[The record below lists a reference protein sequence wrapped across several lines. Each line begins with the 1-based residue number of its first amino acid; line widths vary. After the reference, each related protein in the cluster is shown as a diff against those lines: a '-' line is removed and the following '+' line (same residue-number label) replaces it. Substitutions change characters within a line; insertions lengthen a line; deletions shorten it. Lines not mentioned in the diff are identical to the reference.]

1 MRKIFA
7 IGGIPGTGKTTLM
20 NAIMKN
26 IADDWV
32 AEKPADLL
40 DSIYS
45 KSRDTYVFG
54 KYSPYY
60 DAEGYA
66 QGTDKLSMAVQPKA
80 IEFIKETKSN
90 ILFEGDRLFT
100 ASLLE
105 VCVELT
111 DVETTIIILS
121 ADDIEKRYA
130 ERGSEQS
137 EKFIQGRKTKYDNI
151 AKNFFLWD
159 NIVEMKHNT
168 PEDTQAIISLI
179 HKEQDH
185 EV

>member
-1 MRKIFA
+1 
-7 IGGIPGTGKTTLM
+7 
-20 NAIMKN
+20 
-26 IADDWV
+26 
-32 AEKPADLL
+32 
-40 DSIYS
+40 
-45 KSRDTYVFG
+45 
-54 KYSPYY
+54 
-60 DAEGYA
+60 
-66 QGTDKLSMAVQPKA
+66 MAVQPKA

-130 ERGSEQS
+130 ERGSVQS